1 MFFTSGGSEAVES
14 AWKLARQYFKVK
26 GEPLQT
32 KVISRD
38 LSYHGVTM
46 GALSITG
53 LAAVKGMFEPLVP
66 GAIKVPN
73 TNTYRLPDHAADES
87 YFAEEIEQ
95 AILREGPRRSVRC
108 SWSRSERRRLFRAAR
123 RLLPAGP

>member
-1 MFFTSGGSEAVES
+1 
-14 AWKLARQYFKVK
+14 
-26 GEPLQT
+26 
-32 KVISRD
+32 
-38 LSYHGVTM
+38 
-46 GALSITG
+46 
-53 LAAVKGMFEPLVP
+53 MFEPLVP

-95 AILREGPRRSVRC
+95 AILRGPDDLCGVFGAGP
-108 SWSRSERRRLFRAAR
+108 ERRRLFRAAR